1 MDKILERLKLL
12 AQNGNQDADRLY
24 VDLFEINQAGDGDA
38 AALWMVE
45 NEPALREVLSIDVV
59 QNEAMNAK
67 EPEMLE
73 LAKQYAELHNAG
85 ASMFSG
91 NDKLSPSGKKL
102 NTLDDFIAKSNY
114 QGSINDDVR
123 AAFTNPENPQ
133 YWKNMDDVAKTESA
147 MLMGYDNVADWERDL
162 DREAR
167 MFQTRNRVEG
177 WDANNSLNPIK
188 WVGSTLLG
196 LGAPRVKDAMLAGR
210 DISKEDIIGDMAELG
225 LNFVPG
231 VGLVGKGGNI
241 VKRIAVNSAEA
252 LAVPLGTNALDLAL
266 YSGDPTN
273 PRGDTDPVNFAKRV
287 AAQTAGIAGAKGT
300 VKAAGMGAKNFAEQL
315 EGGQSGKDFI
325 RNFGEALDDIG
336 TKTEDIIKR
345 RQLALDRKAELAS
358 QRKNVEMPGDNDVRS
373 AVNSYTPD
381 DVINAEDFRNLV
393 NEARRL
399 KQSEPIRQTYNTAME
414 TASDAGGRNA
424 RNIAEQYRT
433 ANEASPDM
441 LFQLDDGR
449 IVRGVRLSDNGLAYS
464 DVNYVIPLK
473 KNSVTPLEY
482 RYDDPYND
490 FVAKDRH
497 AENTAE
503 DWFGKDY
510 IRKDDDLDPIYA
522 SRNPAVR
529 KRIENDRDL
538 QRLMRSR
545 GKVFE
550 NARDVVA
557 NVGYD
562 ALAREGLVGDLTSLD
577 EQREKAMWNNVMRK
591 MRPLTANAKIPPEE
605 RKVRVQAIMDV
616 MTYGL
621 NGLPTDVYNRN
632 PRVYKLIAEQMGQ
645 SCWKHPSE
653 KQEPTTSYSSAF

>member
-1 MDKILERLKLL
+1 MDKILERLKFL
-12 AQNGNQDADRLY
+12 AQNGDQEADRLY
-24 VDLFEINQAGDGDA
+24 VDLFEINQAGDNDA

-45 NEPALREVLSIDVV
+45 NEPARREVLAIDVV
-59 QNEAMNAK
+59 QDEAMNAK

-114 QGSINDDVR
+114 QGSVNDDVR

-177 WDANNSLNPIK
+177 WDADNNLNPVQ

-241 VKRIAVNSAEA
+241 VKRIAVNAAEA
-252 LAVPLGTNALDLAL
+252 AAVPLGTNALDLAL

-287 AAQTAGIAGAKGT
+287 AAQTAGIAGAKGS

-381 DVINAEDFRNLV
+381 DVVNAEDFRNLV

-449 IVRGVRLSDNGLAYS
+449 IVRGVRLSDNGLAYA
-464 DVNYVIPLK
+464 DKNNIP
-473 KNSVTPLEY
+473 
-482 RYDDPYND
+482 D
-490 FVAKDRH
+490 
-497 AENTAE
+497 
-503 DWFGKDY
+503 G
-510 IRKDDDLDPIYA
+510 
-522 SRNPAVR
+522 
-529 KRIENDRDL
+529 
-538 QRLMRSR
+538 
-545 GKVFE
+545 
-550 NARDVVA
+550 
-557 NVGYD
+557 
-562 ALAREGLVGDLTSLD
+562 
-577 EQREKAMWNNVMRK
+577 
-591 MRPLTANAKIPPEE
+591 AKIIGMVAYKNGNNGLIMEKDWAGSKAYYKDEINQPAADNSSHAFGSAKLCTTSTSKTTLYWFVGTKANYESCGLTN
-605 RKVRVQAIMDV
+605 QAGFTSVNTKRLNAGCEDLNSGR
-616 MTYGL
+616 TYGTSDGWEFYGGTSTFWYNYWS
-621 NGLPTDVYNRN
+621 NGSHTITL
-632 PRVYKLIAEQMGQ
+632 LI
-645 SCWKHPSE
+645 S
-653 KQEPTTSYSSAF
+653 F